1 MAPMKFEENIK
12 EKLDGRS
19 IKPST
24 KSWDAIESGLK
35 TAKKEQ
41 KSVNYGRILA
51 AACFIGII
59 GGGVLFLLKEDNTGT
74 TPVLVET
81 PIEIDSTNTV
91 KDKTELVEES
101 KREEQVVEVK
111 KEEII
116 KPVDSRQLPVT
127 PEKIAYKEQKSVKT
141 EQKTEIADNSNL
153 PKEEEI
159 NEIQPAINTKVNE
172 LLQKYNALEEQNL
185 AVTDAEID
193 ALLKQAE
200 EDIYKERIYDE
211 QTRKVDANAL
221 LMDVE
226 QELDRSFRDK
236 VFEALKDGFY
246 KAREAVADRN
256 N

>member
-59 GGGVLFLLKEDNTGT
+59 GAGVLFLLKGGNPGT
-74 TPVLVET
+74 KPVLVET
-81 PIEIDSTNTV
+81 PIEINSTNNV
-91 KDKTELVEES
+91 NDKTELVEES

-127 PEKIAYKEQKSVKT
+127 PEKIAYKELKSVET

-153 PKEEEI
+153 PKEEI
-159 NEIQPAINTKVNE
+159 NEIQPAINTKVSE

-211 QTRKVDANAL
+211 QTRKVDASAL

>member
-12 EKLDGRS
+12 EKLDGRT
-19 IKPST
+19 IKPSA

-59 GGGVLFLLKEDNTGT
+59 GAGVLFLLKEDNAID

-81 PIEIDSTNTV
+81 PIEAESIEN
-91 KDKTELVEES
+91 DKTELVEES
-101 KREEQVVEVK
+101 KSKEQVVEVK
-111 KEEII
+111 KEEIN

-127 PEKIAYKEQKSVKT
+127 PEKIAFKEQKPVKT
-141 EQKTEIADNSNL
+141 EQKSEIAENSNS
-153 PKEEEI
+153 PKEEVI
-159 NEIQPAINTKVNE
+159 NEVQPAINTKVNE
-172 LLQKYNALEEQNL
+172 LLQKYNALEEQNT

-200 EDIYKERIYDE
+200 EEIYKERIYDE